1 MLSLFRDGYRYRE
14 VVSVLG
20 MKELKVRY
28 KRSFLG
34 FVWALLHPLFMMV
47 ILTIVFSSVMKIP
60 VDQYA
65 VFMSDRQEPGTQIP
79 VADLLRVSVPL
90 VSQRSERHRRA
101 GRVAWPRGLHEH
113 RSNVG

>member
-20 MKELKVRY
+20 MKELKVCY

-34 FVWALLHPLFMMV
+34 FVWALLHPLLMTV
-47 ILTIVFSSVMKIP
+47 VLIIVFSLLMRIP

-65 VFMSDRQEPGTQIP
+65 AFMSDRQDPGTQIP

-90 VSQRSERHRRA
+90 VSQRSERHPTA
-101 GRVAWPRGLHEH
+101 GRVAVPRGLHEH